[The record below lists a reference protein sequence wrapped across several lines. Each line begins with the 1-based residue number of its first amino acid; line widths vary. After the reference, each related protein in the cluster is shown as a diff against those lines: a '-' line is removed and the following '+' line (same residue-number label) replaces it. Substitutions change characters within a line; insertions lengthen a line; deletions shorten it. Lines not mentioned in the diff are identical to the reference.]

1 MHLVS
6 KLPGCSLAGG
16 PTVVSDLTLGT
27 PGQVGRL
34 QAIQYGNNNIN
45 KVLPTLKEWQV
56 EGDPK

>member
-16 PTVVSDLTLGT
+16 PTVVSDLTLGA

-34 QAIQYGNNNIN
+34 KLLLPYWIAY